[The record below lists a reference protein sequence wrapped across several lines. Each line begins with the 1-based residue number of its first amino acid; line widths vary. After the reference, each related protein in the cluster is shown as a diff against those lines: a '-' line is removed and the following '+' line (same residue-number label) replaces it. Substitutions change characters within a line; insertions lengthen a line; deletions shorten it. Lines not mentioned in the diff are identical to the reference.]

1 MQGYAQGMRETFL
14 ARIDQ
19 DKNEYRFYRLVLPP
33 GSRALLKQ
41 WGRIGDYVVE
51 DWEVIPD
58 HETGVKLYEKIIA
71 AKQAEGYSVSSDK
84 VLPKNYRK
92 HEHPTGQREPGG
104 QLSFLE

>member
-1 MQGYAQGMRETFL
+1 MRETFL

-19 DKNEYRFYRLVLPP
+19 EANEYRFYRLLLPP

-58 HETGVKLYEKIIA
+58 HETGVKLFEKILA
-71 AKQAEGYSVSSDK
+71 AKKREGYVLSDEK
-84 VLPKNYRK
+84 VLPKEYRK
-92 HEHPTGQREPGG
+92 YVRPVGAQSPDG
-104 QLSFLE
+104 QLSFLEG